1 MSTRS
6 RGFTLLELL
15 ISMSLFLVL
24 GTALVALLTRALD
37 FLDVGT
43 GGTEMQDKAN
53 DFLIPFKTDVE
64 SVIVERSLM
73 PGAPAVRFQSDFVD
87 VDSNGDG
94 SNDYRAQRLV
104 FVRSNNREG
113 SDSVA
118 RLSGTK
124 PGADEYMD
132 GDKDVEQAEAGTL
145 RALRGMEEVLYI
157 ALPDDPLNPG
167 LLTLYRGTRA
177 PPGGPGTLFDVK
189 TPAQIKAVAQPLLKG
204 VLFFGV
210 SFWTPLSTEWTTT
223 DGKSGGESPVS
234 TWDSTRGVL
243 RKGRNPA
250 QNEFPFAR
258 GEKSL
263 EDPRDDISPRSL
275 RVTFVFKR
283 TGRESVEGQLMR
295 ALDESG
301 TKATVDNT
309 AFVAGAPLD
318 FLKIGTEWMSFSA
331 RTDDVFSI
339 SSRGARGTIPAS
351 HERGDMVHCGASVIR
366 TIMIPSYRE
375 DWNFR

>member
-1 MSTRS
+1 
-6 RGFTLLELL
+6 
-15 ISMSLFLVL
+15 MSLFLVL

-37 FLDVGT
+37 FLDAGT
-43 GGTEMQDKAN
+43 GGTEIQDKAN
-53 DFLIPFKTDVE
+53 DFLIPFKIDVE
-64 SVIVERSLM
+64 GVIVERSLM
-73 PGAPAVRFQSDFVD
+73 PGAPAVRFQCDFVD

-118 RLSGTK
+118 RMSGTK
-124 PGADEYMD
+124 PGADAYMD
-132 GDKDVEQAEAGTL
+132 GAKDVEEAQAGEL

-177 PPGGPGTLFDVK
+177 PPGGPGTLFDIK
-189 TPAQIKAVAQPLLKG
+189 SPAQIKAVAQPLLKG
-204 VLFFGV
+204 VLYFGV
-210 SFWTPLSTEWTTT
+210 AFWTPLSTDWTTT

-243 RKGRNPA
+243 KKGRNPG

-258 GEKSL
+258 GESSFT
-263 EDPRDDISPRSL
+263 DPRDDISPRSL
-275 RVTFVFKR
+275 RVSFVFKR
-283 TGRESVEGQLMR
+283 TGRENVEGQLMNS
-295 ALDESG
+295 LEESG

-309 AFVAGAPLD
+309 AFAAGAAQD
-318 FLKIGTEWMSFSA
+318 FLKIGTEWMSFSG
-331 RTDDVFSI
+331 RTDQVFSI
-339 SSRGARGTIPAS
+339 SSRGARGTTPAA